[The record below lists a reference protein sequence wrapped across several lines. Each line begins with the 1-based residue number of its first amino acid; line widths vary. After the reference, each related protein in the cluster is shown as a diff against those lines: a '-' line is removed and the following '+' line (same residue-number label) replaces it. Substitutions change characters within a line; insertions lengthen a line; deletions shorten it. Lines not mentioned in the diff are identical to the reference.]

1 MAAHRG
7 GRKAAR
13 LAAAIAVAALSGCAL
28 GPQREPVASYDLGP
42 PGGREAERQAAIPAM
57 LLVPD
62 VSAPAWLDGNG
73 IVYRLSYD
81 NNARPHAYAASR
93 WLAPPAALL
102 TQRLRSRLAGAAAGI
117 LNVSDGARADYSLR
131 VDLEDF
137 SQSFGAADASRVA
150 LRARAS
156 LVRLADRAL
165 VAQQV
170 FAVDKDAPSP
180 DARGAVAAL
189 GLAGDEFIEAL
200 VQWTGEQVRKRGGK

>member
-7 GRKAAR
+7 VRQAAR
-13 LAAAIAVAALSGCAL
+13 LAALALVALSACAL

-42 PGGREAERQAAIPAM
+42 PGVRGTGRQPAIPAM

-81 NNARPHAYAASR
+81 NNARPQAYAASR
-93 WLAPPAALL
+93 WVAPPAALL
-102 TQRLRSRLAGAAAGI
+102 TQRLRSRLAGAAGGV

-189 GLAGDEFIEAL
+189 GLAGDEFIDAL
-200 VQWTGEQVRKRGGK
+200 VQWTSEQVRKRGGK

>member
-1 MAAHRG
+1 MTTHRG
-7 GRKAAR
+7 IRTAAR
-13 LAAAIAVAALSGCAL
+13 LAAALALAALGGCAL

-42 PGGREAERQAAIPAM
+42 PGARGAGRPATIPAM

-81 NNARPHAYAASR
+81 NNARPQAYAGSR
-93 WLAPPAALL
+93 WVAPPAALL
-102 TQRLRSRLAGAAAGI
+102 TQRLRSRLAGASGGV
-117 LNVSDGARADYSLR
+117 LNVSDGARADYALR

-137 SQSFGAADASRVA
+137 SQSFAAADASRVA

-165 VAQQV
+165 MAQQV
-170 FAVDKDAPSP
+170 FAVDKDAPSA

-189 GLAGDEFIEAL
+189 GLAGDEFIDAL
-200 VQWTGEQVRKRGGK
+200 VQWTGEQVRSRGGK